1 MHRQICAVYPLH
13 RKLPWKKLIQFAV
26 SPCLIQTHIAFTL
39 HIFQRVC
46 MAAVG
51 FCCEG
56 LKGSSRSCV
65 LMLFNYYEKKA
76 VGIML
81 MSSYTHTHTH
91 TLSSWV
97 CRVSLFL
104 PGKGLSE
111 NLRGRQEGTR
121 WRPLQ
126 IWLLLTVL
134 WSAHVYLLSQH
145 WYLGLCGAW
154 DAGPSLFEVKLIPQ
168 TTLLVIAPSLFSL
181 TLFSLTPPYLLPIL
195 VFFFFSIF
203 HLNKMRFGGCRW
215 GAFNV
220 IVGLFTFVL

>member
-1 MHRQICAVYPLH
+1 M
-13 RKLPWKKLIQFAV
+13 LPFQWRIILYCIYNA
-26 SPCLIQTHIAFTL
+26 HISA
-39 HIFQRVC
+39 VC
-46 MAAVG
+46 MAAVRVPAWSG
-51 FCCEG
+51 
-56 LKGSSRSCV
+56 V
-65 LMLFNYYEKKA
+65 LMLFNNNGKKGCWENA
-76 VGIML
+76 HELV
-81 MSSYTHTHTH
+81 HTHTH

-134 WSAHVYLLSQH
+134 WSAHVYRLSQH

-154 DAGPSLFEVKLIPQ
+154 DAGPGLFEVKLIPQ

-181 TLFSLTPPYLLPIL
+181 SSLTPHSPLSRPPFLLSF
-195 VFFFFSIF
+195 VFS
-203 HLNKMRFGGCRW
+203 LSLRWDVKRCRW
-215 GAFNV
+215 GALYASS
-220 IVGLFTFVL
+220 GLCADLNQIE